1 MPIDVQPLFD
11 PLHVRNKTLRNRIV
25 MPPMVVCRPLTA
37 KTGIAWYAQRAHGG
51 VGLVIVEATAVPRFG
66 KDLTPSTL
74 QPLVN
79 AIHEGGAL
87 AAIQLFPVA
96 RGSDLTP
103 DDLSHQ
109 EIEAMICHYRV
120 ATRVCREAGFDG
132 VEPHGAHGYLLNQF
146 FSPEKNRRDDHY
158 GGSLE
163 NRMTLAL
170 RITKAVRES
179 AGDEMLLLYRHTPV
193 GPGYGLDDSHVLTE
207 RLVQAGVD
215 ILDLSPSSIEFP
227 GDRAMPFQDL
237 GVPLIA
243 VNNLD
248 IVERA
253 LEVLNTGRADLVAVG
268 RGLIADPEWANKVR
282 QGRFDEIVAC
292 IECDEC
298 HKDLRA
304 DRPVTCVQWA

>member
-1 MPIDVQPLFD
+1 M
-11 PLHVRNKTLRNRIV
+11 
-25 MPPMVVCRPLTA
+25 
-37 KTGIAWYAQRAHGG
+37 
-51 VGLVIVEATAVPRFG
+51 
-66 KDLTPSTL
+66 
-74 QPLVN
+74 
-79 AIHEGGAL
+79 
-87 AAIQLFPVA
+87 
-96 RGSDLTP
+96 
-103 DDLSHQ
+103 
-109 EIEAMICHYRV
+109 
-120 ATRVCREAGFDG
+120 
-132 VEPHGAHGYLLNQF
+132 
-146 FSPEKNRRDDHY
+146 
-158 GGSLE
+158 
-163 NRMTLAL
+163 
-170 RITKAVRES
+170 
-179 AGDEMLLLYRHTPV
+179 
-193 GPGYGLDDSHVLTE
+193 
-207 RLVQAGVD
+207 VQAGVD